1 MLSAELPAARVSS
14 VRVSECTQMAADED
28 GEREA
33 RSVALE
39 RTYVHD
45 VYCQMA
51 RQLTDLRHRP
61 WPRVRQFLTDLE
73 PGSLVCDVGKSESQ
87 AAGPPVPH

>member
-1 MLSAELPAARVSS
+1 MLGAAVTGDQGR
-14 VRVSECTQMAADED
+14 
-28 GEREA
+28 EREA

-51 RQLTDLRHRP
+51 QQMSDLRHRP
-61 WPRVRQFLTDLE
+61 WPRVRQFLSELE
-73 PGSLVCDVGKSESQ
+73 PGSLVCDVGEFWF
-87 AAGPPVPH
+87 GWE